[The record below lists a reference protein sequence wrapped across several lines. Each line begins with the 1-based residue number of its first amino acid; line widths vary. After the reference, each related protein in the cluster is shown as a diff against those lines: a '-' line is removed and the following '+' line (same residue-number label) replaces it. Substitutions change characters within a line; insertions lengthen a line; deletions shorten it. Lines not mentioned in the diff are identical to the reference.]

1 MRKRISTA
9 ARLKTEQ
16 RIDHVSAYAGR
27 GWVQGLA
34 IVLLLSF
41 TIMAILAMRTYAL
54 SMPLPDKIVDER
66 GNTIATSEQITHG
79 QEIFQSR
86 GLQEYG
92 SVLGH
97 GGYLGPDFTAEYLH
111 LTTEHAIEEYRA
123 QGKQEPAQAV
133 QDEWRQ
139 NRYNEDS
146 KTLVWTDQQV
156 KEFHRMVDHYNDYLR
171 TQSGENGMF
180 RDALKTDQEIYDT
193 TAFFGWTAW
202 ASAAERPDQNY
213 TYTNNWP
220 GEDNVGNK
228 PTAELLVWSTL
239 SLIALIGGIGIIFLI
254 YGRWSR
260 TIGWH
265 GEEAPILDF
274 RQPDDVHLT
283 PSQKAAGLFF
293 ITITVLFF
301 LQMMLG
307 ALTEHYRVEPDS
319 FYGVDWIAEILPYT
333 VSRTWHLQL
342 SLLWT
347 AGSFLAGGIFVAPL
361 ITKKEPKKQGLLT
374 VILFIAVVVVVL
386 GSMAFEWLSQKG
398 LLPAGSIFSQQ
409 WEFLDLPRVFQV
421 AITAGMFLWIFI
433 VYRTMSQTIKGQRKD
448 TMPWLFLF
456 SGLAIPMFYAVG
468 HMASSGTHISVAE
481 FWRFWVVHLWV
492 EDFLELFTTVMVAY
506 LFVLLGVVRE
516 RIAIA
521 IIMMDA
527 ILYSFGGVIGT
538 LHHLYFSG
546 TPAEQMAFGAFFSA
560 IEVVP
565 LTFLTVEAWGFMQLG
580 ARQYTNKTKPF
591 PHRWAVMFLVSVG
604 FWNFLGAGV
613 MGFLINLPI
622 VSYYEI
628 GTALTANH
636 AHGAMM
642 GVYGFL
648 ALAFAVFGL
657 RYIIPE
663 NKWPEKGLRYSF
675 WALNIGLIWMVF
687 ISLLPMGVSQLY
699 ESVNTGYYEARTFDF
714 INNPTNSLIEWLR
727 MPGDIIFI
735 TGVFPLLL
743 LSFRAI
749 KAYFAKDAK
758 PTTLQLQDPP
768 LYETITEERMNEL
781 AAQER
786 AEKTPEQV
794 SPYRSDRRER

>member
-1 MRKRISTA
+1 MSRKSSTA
-9 ARLKTEQ
+9 ARLDTEH
-16 RIDHVSAYAGR
+16 RIDTVSAYVGK
-27 GWVQGLA
+27 GWIQGFV
-34 IVLLLSF
+34 IVILLSF

-54 SMPLPDKIVDER
+54 SMPLPDKIVDEK
-66 GNTIATSEQITHG
+66 GNVIATSEQITKG

-92 SVLGH
+92 SALGH

-111 LTTEHAIEEYRA
+111 LTTEHAIEQYRA
-123 QGKQEPAQAV
+123 DGKQEPQQAV
-133 QDEWRQ
+133 QDEWRT
-139 NRYNEDS
+139 NRYDES
-146 KTLVWTDQQV
+146 TKTLVWTDQQV
-156 KEFHRMVDHYNDYLR
+156 AEFHRMVDYYTDYLGE
-171 TQSGENGMF
+171 QSGENGMF
-180 RDALKTDQEIYDT
+180 PNALKTDEEFYDT

-202 ASAAERPDQNY
+202 ASAAERPDHNY

-220 GEDNVGNK
+220 GEENVGNK
-228 PTAELLVWSTL
+228 PTADLIVWSTL

-265 GEEAPILDF
+265 GEEAPVLDF
-274 RQPDDVHLT
+274 RQPDDVRLT

-301 LQMMLG
+301 IQMMVG
-307 ALTEHYRVEPDS
+307 ALTEHYRVEPNS
-319 FYGVDWIAEILPYT
+319 FYGLDWIADLLPYS

-347 AGSFLAGGIFVAPL
+347 AGSFLAGGIFIAPL

-374 VILFIAVVVVVL
+374 VILFAAVVVVVL

-398 LLPAGSIFSQQ
+398 FMPVGSLFSQQ
-409 WEFLDLPRVFQV
+409 WEFLDLPRIFQV
-421 AITAGMFLWIFI
+421 ALTAGMFLWIVI
-433 VYRTMSQTIKGQRKD
+433 VWRTLHSRLKQDKKL

-506 LFVLLGVVRE
+506 MFVLLGVVRE

-580 ARQYTNKTKPF
+580 ARQYSNKTKPF
-591 PHRWAVMFLVSVG
+591 PHRWAVMLLISVG

-657 RYIIPE
+657 RYVIPE
-663 NKWPEKGLRYSF
+663 NRWPDKGLKYSF

-687 ISLLPMGVSQLY
+687 ISLLPMGISQLY

-714 INNPTNSLIEWLR
+714 INNPTNSLIEWMR
-727 MPGDIIFI
+727 MPGDLLFI
-735 TGVFPLLL
+735 SGTFPLLL
-743 LSFRAI
+743 MAWRALTV
-749 KAYFAKDAK
+749 YFKKDAK
-758 PTTLQLQDPP
+758 PTTLELLDPP
-768 LYETITEERMNEL
+768 LYEELSNERIEAL
-781 AAQER
+781 AAEER
-786 AEKTPEQV
+786 AEKLPTQV
-794 SPYRSDRRER
+794 SPYRSDRRKD

>member
-1 MRKRISTA
+1 MRKPSTST
-9 ARLKTEQ
+9 RLIIEKNV
-16 RIDHVSAYAGR
+16 DAVSAHAGK
-27 GWVQGLA
+27 GWVQGLT

-54 SMPLPDKIVDER
+54 SMPLPDKIVDEH
-66 GNTIATSEQITHG
+66 GNTIATSEQLTHG
-79 QEIFQSR
+79 QELFQSR
-86 GLQEYG
+86 GLQQNG
-92 SVLGH
+92 SALGH
-97 GGYLGPDFTAEYLH
+97 GGYMGPDFTAEYLH
-111 LTTEHAIEEYRA
+111 LTTEHAIDEYRA
-123 QGKQEPAQAV
+123 AGVQEPQQKV
-133 QDEWRQ
+133 TDEWRT
-139 NRYNEDS
+139 NRYDENT

-156 KEFHRMVDHYNDYLR
+156 KEFHRMVDHYTHYLGDES
-171 TQSGENGMF
+171 QNHGLFPN
-180 RDALKTDQEIYDT
+180 ALHNEQEFYDT

-202 ASAAERPDQNY
+202 ASAAERPDQDY
-213 TYTNNWP
+213 SYTNNWP
-220 GEDNVGNK
+220 GEENVGNK
-228 PTAELLVWSTL
+228 PTAELMVWSVL

-265 GEEAPILDF
+265 GEEAPVLDF
-274 RQPDDVHLT
+274 RQPDSVRLT

-293 ITITVLFF
+293 IVITVLFF
-301 LQMMLG
+301 MQAMLG
-307 ALTEHYRVEPDS
+307 ALTEHYRVEPDA
-319 FYGVDWIAEILPYT
+319 FYGIRWIAELMPYT

-347 AGSFLAGGIFVAPL
+347 AASFLAGGIFIAPL
-361 ITKKEPKKQGLLT
+361 ITKREPKKQGLLT
-374 VILFIAVVVVVL
+374 VILFVAVVVVVL
-386 GSMAFEWLSQKG
+386 GSLAFEWISQKG
-398 LLPAGSIFSQQ
+398 LVPEGSLFSQQ
-409 WEFLDLPRVFQV
+409 WEFLDLPRVFQ
-421 AITAGMFLWIFI
+421 TALTVGMFLWIFI
-433 VYRTMSQTIKGQRKD
+433 VYRTLRSRLKGEKKS

-468 HMASSGTHISVAE
+468 HLAGSATHISVAE

-506 LFVLLGVVRE
+506 MFVLLGVVRE

-622 VSYYEI
+622 VSYFEI

-663 NKWPEKGLRYSF
+663 NKWPEKSVRYSF

-699 ESVNTGYYEARTFDF
+699 QSVNNGYYEARTFAF
-714 INNPTNSLIEWLR
+714 LTNSTNSLIEWLR
-727 MPGDIIFI
+727 MPGDIIFLSGI
-735 TGVFPLLL
+735 IPLLW
-743 LSFRAI
+743 LSVQGI
-749 KAYFAKDAK
+749 KAYLGKHQK
-758 PTTLQLQDPP
+758 PTTLELMDPP
-768 LYETITEERMNEL
+768 LYEMMTEERREEL
-781 AAQER
+781 AREER
-786 AEKTPEQV
+786 AEKLPEQV
-794 SPYRSDRRER
+794 SPYRSDRLNR